1 MADDEAGAGAVELAV
16 AYISII
22 PETDRFAPATRNAI
36 KEAQLYA
43 NANPI
48 KLKADVDVSHIQNVQ
63 VPVTAKLE
71 VGKLKQDLRDI
82 KGAYVDVELRSTAA
96 ERNKFVADLKARL
109 KDRKIFVYLTPV
121 IDEQALQQRLNNMP
135 NGKVNIELAI
145 TQAEINRFR
154 TELRARLAGMTV
166 PIGLTLQGESA
177 IRAALDQL
185 TRDRR
190 VNVEVDVDADTRA
203 LDKLTNLGGLGKIA
217 GIAAAAGGGIA
228 AIGGAAGAALGAVG
242 ALAGGIAALGPVA
255 LAAGATAAVG
265 LQGVGDAFKAL
276 SAAEDSAGTG
286 GAAQAKA
293 VAAAQEQ
300 VQTAIEGVADA
311 QRSLSDAQKDAEDAT
326 KDIAQ
331 AYKEAADELEDYQLK
346 LKDAALSEKEA
357 AFAVKE
363 AMKDVND
370 AKTPEERE
378 KALLRLER
386 ANLRYAESQE
396 KNRDTQEEA
405 SEAERKGV
413 EHSDKV
419 IAAKERAAEADQK
432 VEDAQRALTKAY
444 DQVSKAQ
451 QAAADAASSSSGA
464 QDKAAQEL
472 AKLAPSAR
480 EFVLASRDLKPAWD
494 AIVGDPTQQALF
506 QGSAQGITDLATK
519 AMPILGAGMVDV
531 ATSMNGLTHQFAD
544 FWSQA
549 QNLKGV
555 EAIFAGTASFIDGMG
570 PGLQQMTTGI
580 LSIGSA
586 FAPVAEQVGAQFGS
600 LFGNI
605 GQAFTDALND
615 GSLTQLMSTFG
626 GVIQGLGE
634 GLNPLISGLIEMGN
648 IVGPTLGPLFVAL
661 GNAVKEMAPSLGAL
675 GATFVTT
682 LTGIMPSVTQL
693 ITALAEGLQPVLP
706 VIGDLIKALV
716 PAITPLIG
724 PLAQVATVIGTALAD
739 ALVAL
744 APAMAPLGQAFA
756 SLITAIAPMLPVIA
770 QIAAG
775 LIQALAPAL
784 TTLFTALAPVIQQAA
799 TAFLPVFEQL
809 APILADV
816 AMQIGTALADA
827 ITQIAP
833 YIPDIA
839 ESFGDLILAIAPLL
853 PQLVQIAIDLLP
865 PLLELFIAMIPQILD
880 LMDAF
885 TWLVK
890 NVLEPLVI
898 PAIRMFAD
906 QLGSSMENAA
916 NAITWVRD
924 KMSSAAEAIGGFFS
938 GLGETMKSVWNDIVR
953 YIAIAIRSVGELLQ
967 DVPTFRIPG
976 VVDLS
981 SVGGVGDS
989 MVAWASA
996 HGAAAGGVAT
1006 GAGIARPVKGGRR
1019 VQGPGTGTSDSI
1031 LAMLG
1036 GRPIALSNN
1045 EFISTAQAYEN
1056 GAPLLWALNQGWV
1069 PSPEFLSMLT
1079 GINVPGFAGGG
1090 IPGKNFAQSMDPVPY
1105 EMGGFSRK
1113 SIDCSGM
1120 VAATVN
1126 DALGMNPFS
1135 GRMSTMNEGAWL
1147 KAKGAKPGLGGP
1159 GDIAVAWYDRG
1170 GGANGHTAMRLPD
1183 GTGVESRGG
1192 DGVVVGAGATP
1203 VTSSMFDQQMHIPA
1217 ALLKGGDLGG
1227 PATGMNAKPGGAGA
1241 PAGGGTGGAPG
1252 GGGTGG
1258 SGGAPGGGG
1267 AAGGGA
1273 GAAADQ
1279 RVYVTNWPA
1288 GSFTQSPAASPE
1300 TAPTATPSVTTPA
1313 STNPATTAA
1322 TEEQAKPWW
1331 QAETPQA
1338 AAEQLGQAVQKVDIP
1353 NRAGQALADF
1363 GNANLDQLL
1372 GDIGLRKSGG
1382 AIQALVSAIYDAM
1395 ADAAAAEVA
1404 KQQQQQQRGVGAFAG
1419 MR

>member
-1 MADDEAGAGAVELAV
+1 MADDEASPGAVELAV

-22 PETDRFAPATRNAI
+22 PETDKFAPATRNAI
-36 KEAQLYA
+36 REAQAYA
-43 NANPI
+43 TANPI
-48 KLKADVDVSHIQNVQ
+48 KLKANVDVSHIQNVQ
-63 VPVTAKLE
+63 VPVTAK
-71 VGKLKQDLRDI
+71 VAAGQLKRDLRDI
-82 KGAYVDVELRSTAA
+82 RDLHVDVGLRATAA
-96 ERNKFVADLKARL
+96 ERNRFVADLNQRL
-109 KDRKIFVYLTPV
+109 KDRRVLVYLTPV
-121 IDEQALQQRLNNMP
+121 IDEQALRQRLTNMP
-135 NGKVNIELAI
+135 NGRVNVELA
-145 TQAEINRFR
+145 TTAAEINRFR
-154 TELRARLAGMTV
+154 TELRARLAGITV
-166 PIGLTLQGESA
+166 PVGLTLQGEA
-177 IRAALDQL
+177 DLRRALDQL

-203 LDKLTNLGGLGKIA
+203 LDKLTSLGGLGKIGA
-217 GIAAAAGGGIA
+217 IGSAAAAGIA

-276 SAAEDSAGTG
+276 SAAEDAAGTD

-293 VAAAQEQ
+293 VAAAQER

-311 QRSLSDAQKDAEDAT
+311 QRTLSDAQKDAEDAT

-363 AMKDVND
+363 AMKDVAD

-405 SEAERKGV
+405 AEAERKGV

-451 QAAADAASSSSGA
+451 QAVADASSKSSGA
-464 QDKAAQEL
+464 QDKAAQAM
-472 AKLAPSAR
+472 AKLSPNAQD
-480 EFVLASRDLKPAWD
+480 FVLATRALGPAWAD
-494 AIVGDPTQQALF
+494 LRTSVQDSLF
-506 QGSAQGITDLATK
+506 DGAAEGITNLANAALPSLK
-519 AMPILGAGMVDV
+519 AGMTDV
-531 ATSMNGLTHQFAD
+531 AGSMNGLTKNFAD
-544 FWSQA
+544 FWA
-549 QNLKGV
+549 APQNLAAV
-555 EAIFAGTASFIDGMG
+555 ESIFAGTASFIDGMG
-570 PGLQQMTTGI
+570 PGLKQATQGL
-580 LSIGSA
+580 LSMGVA
-586 FAPVAEQVGAQFGS
+586 FEPVAAQIGAQVGS

-605 GQAFTDALND
+605 GQAFTDSMLD

-634 GLNPLISGLIEMGN
+634 GLRPLISGLIEMGN

-682 LTGIMPSVTQL
+682 LTDIMPSVTGL
-693 ITALAEGLQPVLP
+693 ITALAEGLKPVLP

-716 PAITPLIG
+716 PAITPLIP
-724 PLAQVATVIGTALAD
+724 PLSQVAAVIGTALTD

-756 SLITAIAPMLPVIA
+756 SLITALAPILPVIA
-770 QIAAG
+770 QVAAG

-784 TTLFTALAPVIQQAA
+784 TTLFTALGPVIQQAA
-799 TAFLPVFEQL
+799 NAFLPVFEQL

-827 ITQIAP
+827 ITELAP
-833 YIPDIA
+833 HIPDIA
-839 ESFGDLILAIAPLL
+839 KSFGDLILAIAPLL

-865 PLLELFIAMIPQILD
+865 PLLDLFIAIIPQILD

-898 PAIRMFAD
+898 PAIKLFAD
-906 QLGSSMENAA
+906 HFGSSMENAA
-916 NAITWVRD
+916 NGITWVRD
-924 KMSSAAEAIGGFFS
+924 KIGTAFDAIGGILNT
-938 GLGETMKSVWNDIVR
+938 LGETFKTVWSGIVKAVAVAVKAIGEIMQDIP
-953 YIAIAIRSVGELLQ
+953 
-967 DVPTFRIPG
+967 DVRIPG
-976 VVDLS
+976 MVDLT
-981 SVGGVGDS
+981 GIAGMGDS
-989 MVAWASA
+989 LVSWASA
-996 HGAAAGGVAT
+996 HGAATGGLAT
-1006 GAGIARPVKGGRR
+1006 GAGIARPVNGRGR
-1019 VQGPGTGTSDSI
+1019 LVSGPGTSTSDSI
-1031 LAMLG
+1031 LAMLNG
-1036 GRPIALSNN
+1036 GTPIALSNK
-1045 EFISTAQAYEN
+1045 EFISTAQAYDN
-1056 GAPLLWALNQGWV
+1056 GAPLLWALNAGWV
-1069 PSPEFLSMLT
+1069 PSPEFLAMLT

-1090 IPGKNFAQSMDPVPY
+1090 VPGKKFAESMDPVPY
-1105 EMGGFSRK
+1105 QMGGFSRT

-1126 DALGMNPFS
+1126 DALGLNPFT
-1135 GRMSTMNEGAWL
+1135 GRMSTMNEGQWL

-1159 GDIAVAWYDRG
+1159 GDIAIAWYDRG
-1170 GGANGHTAMRLPD
+1170 GGANGHTAMRLSD

-1192 DGVVVGAGATP
+1192 DGVVIGSGATP

-1227 PATGMNAKPGGAGA
+1227 PATGMNATPGGAGA
-1241 PAGGGTGGAPG
+1241 SG
-1252 GGGTGG
+1252 GGGG
-1258 SGGAPGGGG
+1258 GGASVGGGASGGGG
-1267 AAGGGA
+1267 AAGGASGGAAGEA
-1273 GAAADQ
+1273 GAQ

-1288 GSFTQSPAASPE
+1288 GSLTQSPAA
-1300 TAPTATPSVTTPA
+1300 TDAAPSSTTSPA
-1313 STNPATTAA
+1313 STNPATATTAATAA
-1322 TEEQAKPWW
+1322 TEAGKPWW

-1372 GDIGLRKSGG
+1372 SDVGLRKSGG
-1382 AIQALVSAIYDAM
+1382 AIQELVSAIYDAM
-1395 ADAAAAEVA
+1395 TSAAAAEMA